1 MTDFD
6 ADEPVPPIR
15 RNRGRNVQK
24 SDLFLSITG
33 VVMAAFAAFFPWYVF
48 FNKEDFEVRGNGGHM
63 VRDLPE
69 APFRNVVSV
78 SPIASIDNDNKTS
91 SPDSVD
97 QVTTATVPEQTSAL
111 PREPHKLDALDQPL
125 PGGAS
130 FKLLHATASQALIQD
145 SSGMYIVGIGD
156 VLPDNSRLST
166 IENRDGNWALITS
179 NGEVVR

>member
-1 MTDFD
+1 MTDLD

-15 RNRGRNVQK
+15 RNRGRDVQK
-24 SDLFLSITG
+24 SDLILSIAG
-33 VVMAAFAAFFPWYVF
+33 VAMAAFAAFFPWYVF
-48 FNKEDFEVRGNGGHM
+48 FNRGDFEVRGNGGHM

-78 SPIASIDNDNKTS
+78 SPIASIDNDDKTA

-97 QVTTATVPEQTSAL
+97 QVTTATVPEETSAL
-111 PREPHKLDALDQPL
+111 AREPHEPEALNQPL

-130 FKLLHATASQALIQD
+130 FKLLHATSGQALIQD
-145 SSGMYIVGIGD
+145 STGMYIVGVGD

-179 NGEVVR
+179 NGEVIR